1 MAFDFSPKKFNF
13 KICQKTKKIPYVTLS
28 KVLTKI
34 SYHFSSGICNSKI
47 EAKKK
52 KEIPLNFVSILN
64 YFFVEKNKKEC
75 KRIKSDENAFTYDT
89 YVYEKYK

>member
-1 MAFDFSPKKFNF
+1 MATDFVNGV
-13 KICQKTKKIPYVTLS
+13 IVCVC
-28 KVLTKI
+28 V
-34 SYHFSSGICNSKI
+34 CNSKI